1 MPFVVLKLISLNIR
15 SIIQTDLDPKNRPQ
29 LEINSMNQTFLKSK
43 TQLVSGYISET
54 QKQAVLKV

>member
-29 LEINSMNQTFLKSK
+29 LEINSMNKTFLKSK
-43 TQLVSGYISET
+43 TQLVSGYVSET
-54 QKQAVLKV
+54 QKQAGLKV